1 MKLAFAGTPEFAA
14 VILDA
19 LIDSEHSVR
28 AVLARPDARS
38 GRGRRMT
45 QSAVRRR
52 ASIAGI
58 ETHQPRSLRG
68 PAAVEMLAALDLDV
82 LVVAAYGLLLPES
95 ILAIPRLGCINVHAS
110 LLPRWRG
117 AAPAAH
123 AILAGDR
130 ETGISIMQMD
140 AGLDTGPVLAMRHC
154 SIAPDDTAGTLT
166 GRLAEHGAAVLVDT
180 LRTLQD
186 DAVEPVPQ
194 DGARATMAP
203 KLSKARAAIDW
214 SRPAA
219 EIERSIRAFD
229 PWPVAHAYLAGTD
242 TPAFRVWR
250 ASVVSGNAVRE
261 PGTVLQCDDAGLV
274 VAAAGGALRISEI
287 QPSGARRM
295 TAAEFVRGR
304 RIEPGTRLG
313 RGPK

>member
-28 AVLARPDARS
+28 AVLTRPDARA

-52 ASIAGI
+52 ACAAGI

-68 PAAVEMLAALDLDV
+68 PAAVESLAALDLDV
-82 LVVAAYGLLLPES
+82 LVVAAYGLLLPKP
-95 ILAIPRLGCINVHAS
+95 ILAIARLGCINVHAS

-140 AGLDTGPVLAMRHC
+140 AGLDTGPVLAVRRC

-166 GRLAEHGAAVLVDT
+166 GRLADHGAAVLVDT
-180 LRTLQD
+180 LRALQD
-186 DAVEPVPQ
+186 GAVEPVRQ

-242 TPAFRVWR
+242 TAAFRVWR
-250 ASVVSGNAVRE
+250 ASVVSGDAARE

-274 VAAAGGALRISEI
+274 VAAVDGAVRITEI

-304 RIEPGTRLG
+304 RLEPGTRLG